1 MTTFFVGGAQRSG
14 TTLLQGLL
22 CSSEKTNPLIYECFL
37 LQHIVDAYRR
47 GRNNFAEFGPAYFTD
62 IPAFQSF
69 YRRVVADYLDQTRAR
84 YAPAEHLVLKET
96 NLTRVF
102 HDVYDLVP
110 NAKYIISVRDPRDVI
125 ASLIEVAEKLPKPN
139 TNRWFAERNMKR
151 LAGYYKGFYRSV
163 LVAPDANFRKN
174 LLFVKHEALVT
185 NPAREVAR
193 ISEFT
198 DFPLAPEDGT
208 AAWKRNEWD
217 FDDMERFKIT
227 GWRSELWGKEMSTKN
242 IGKFR
247 GKLTAEELAILDE
260 ELADVYIIFGYGD
273 DDVSA
278 STATFAAPHQVTPT
292 VQL

>member
-47 GRNNFAEFGPAYFTD
+47 GRYNFDEFGPAYFND

-69 YRRVVADYLDQTRAR
+69 YSRVVGDYLDQTRAR

-102 HDVYDLVP
+102 HDVFDLVRD
-110 NAKYIISVRDPRDVI
+110 AKYIISVRDPRDVI
-125 ASLIEVAEKLPKPN
+125 TSLIEVAEKLPKPN
-139 TNRWFAERNMKR
+139 ANKWFAERDMKR

-163 LVAPDANFRKN
+163 LVAPDPTFRKN
-174 LLFVKHEALVT
+174 LLFVKHERLVS
-185 NPAREVAR
+185 NAEAEIAR
-193 ISEFT
+193 IADFT
-198 DFPLAPEDGT
+198 GFPLSPEDGE

-217 FDDMERFKIT
+217 FDGMERFKIT
-227 GWRSELWGKEMSTKN
+227 GWRSELWGKQMSTKN

-247 GKLTAEELAILDE
+247 GKLTDEELAILAE
-260 ELADVYIIFGYGD
+260 ELSDVYHIFGYGD
-273 DDVSA
+273 DDPA
-278 STATFAAPHQVTPT
+278 QATATFAAPHQASPT
-292 VQL
+292 AQL